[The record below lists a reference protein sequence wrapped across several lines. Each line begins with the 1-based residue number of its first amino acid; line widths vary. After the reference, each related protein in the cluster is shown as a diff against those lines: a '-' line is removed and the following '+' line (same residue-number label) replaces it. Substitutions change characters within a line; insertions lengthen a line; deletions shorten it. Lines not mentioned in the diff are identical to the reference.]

1 MTAELNVTRIEPR
14 ISPDPISEPDWL
26 LTTMDGDR
34 VAQSMRYG
42 DADIAEHGIER
53 VQGWVTDDR
62 QRYDA
67 WRRDEWWF
75 VDLRLVA
82 VVEVSAD
89 GHRIG
94 TLEIDGPALGG
105 IESDA
110 GDEYMVSVVGEL
122 FEEFKPDLAG
132 FGFDDGDSIVPTEIV
147 CEQ

>member
-1 MTAELNVTRIEPR
+1 MIAELNITHIEPR

-26 LTTMDGDR
+26 LTTIDGDHI
-34 VAQSMRYG
+34 VDSMRYG
-42 DADIAEHGIER
+42 DANIAEYGIER
-53 VQGWVTDDR
+53 VQGWVTDDQER
-62 QRYDA
+62 YADWQRDA
-67 WRRDEWWF
+67 WHF

-82 VVEVSAD
+82 VVEVSTD
-89 GHRIG
+89 GRRIG